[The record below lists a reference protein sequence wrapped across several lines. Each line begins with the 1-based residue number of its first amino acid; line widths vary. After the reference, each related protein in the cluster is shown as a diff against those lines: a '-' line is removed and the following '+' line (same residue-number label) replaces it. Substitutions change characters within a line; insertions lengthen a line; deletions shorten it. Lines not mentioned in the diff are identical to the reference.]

1 MQFCGGLGEIQILS
15 HRHEIPQVTQFHN
28 VSASL
33 AGSYALATSQEPL
46 GNK

>member
-1 MQFCGGLGEIQILS
+1 MQFCGGLGEIQILG

-28 VSASL
+28 VHASL
-33 AGSYALATSQEPL
+33 TSLHALATLQEPL